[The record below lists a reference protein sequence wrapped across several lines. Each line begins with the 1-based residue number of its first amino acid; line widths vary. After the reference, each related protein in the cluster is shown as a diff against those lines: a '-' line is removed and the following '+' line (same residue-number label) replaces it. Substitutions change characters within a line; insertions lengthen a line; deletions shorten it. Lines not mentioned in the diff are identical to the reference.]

1 MVDRTA
7 HTRPMLAADYTAVRA
22 VWGAAGLSIRPHGRD
37 TEQAILSQLSH
48 FPDTYL
54 VAECDGQ
61 IAGTVLGTHD
71 HRKGWINRLA
81 VHPDYQRRGV
91 ARRLLAACE
100 QALHAQGLEI
110 IAALVEG
117 DNAASAAFFR
127 ASGYELYGPVHY
139 FRRRS
144 RPDI

>member
-1 MVDRTA
+1 MYI
-7 HTRPMLAADYTAVRA
+7 RPMRAADYPAVRA
-22 VWGAAGLSIRPHGRD
+22 VWDAAGLSIRPRGRD
-37 TEQAILSQLSH
+37 TQPAIRAQLQH

-54 VAECDGQ
+54 VAECDGR
-61 IAGTVLGTHD
+61 IVGTVLGTHD
-71 HRKGWINRLA
+71 QRKGWINRLA
-81 VHPDYQRRGV
+81 VHPDHQRRGV

-100 QALHAQGLEI
+100 QALHAHGIEI

-127 ASGYELYGPVHY
+127 ANGYELYGPVHY
-139 FRRRS
+139 FRKRL